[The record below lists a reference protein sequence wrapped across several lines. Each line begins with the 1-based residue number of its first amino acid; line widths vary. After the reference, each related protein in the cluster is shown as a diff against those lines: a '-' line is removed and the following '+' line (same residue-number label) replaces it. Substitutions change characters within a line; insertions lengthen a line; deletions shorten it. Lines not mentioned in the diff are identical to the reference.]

1 MEIHLKKWGNS
12 LGLRIPHQLAAS
24 LGFDE
29 TVTLELL
36 EGDRALV
43 LRKKY
48 VPPSLDALLASIP
61 DGFQYAD
68 DVADFVGGA
77 PVGQEL
83 I

>member
-48 VPPSLDALLASIP
+48 VPPHCWRAFLM
-61 DGFQYAD
+61 GFNMPTMWPTLWAVLPSD
-68 DVADFVGGA
+68 KS
-77 PVGQEL
+77 
-83 I
+83 